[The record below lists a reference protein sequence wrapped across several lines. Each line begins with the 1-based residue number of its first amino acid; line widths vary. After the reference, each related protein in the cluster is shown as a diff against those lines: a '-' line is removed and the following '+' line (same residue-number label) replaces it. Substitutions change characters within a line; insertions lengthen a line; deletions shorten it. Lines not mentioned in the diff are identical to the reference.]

1 MCNPM
6 KVLVDRLDRRVLMQV
21 HDRYSINDTQLLGWR
36 TMKKKKAKT
45 DKKKLLL
52 STQKV
57 RDLKP
62 VDKDELEK
70 VAGGDPCS
78 GSGTLSLGYSHNW

>member
-1 MCNPM
+1 
-6 KVLVDRLDRRVLMQV
+6 
-21 HDRYSINDTQLLGWR
+21 
-36 TMKKKKAKT
+36 MKKKKAKT

-52 STQKV
+52 STEKV

-62 VDKDELEK
+62 VADQDLEK

-78 GSGTLSLGYSHNW
+78 GSGTVSKFHW

>member
-1 MCNPM
+1 M
-6 KVLVDRLDRRVLMQV
+6 
-21 HDRYSINDTQLLGWR
+21 
-36 TMKKKKAKT
+36 KKKAKT

-52 STQKV
+52 KSETV

-62 VDKDELEK
+62 VDKDELDK

-78 GSGTLSLGYSHNW
+78 GSGTLSFCSHHW